1 MAMNF
6 QELRK
11 NRNESFKKLMDKV
24 QQDTHGSYVP
34 DPRYWRPTV
43 DAEGNGTATL
53 RFLPAPEGEDFPFI
67 KFFSYSFK
75 GATGRFYNHLALS
88 TINEKDPVGELNS
101 ALWNSSEDDKS
112 PARTM
117 ARAQSRKTNYV
128 SNVLVVR
135 DPGQPANEGK
145 VFLYRYPKTIFGK
158 LDDKMHPKYEDETPM
173 NPFDP
178 WSGAN
183 FKLRIKKVAN
193 YRNYDDSAFDAP
205 SQIAADDAAIEA
217 IWKMAY
223 PLQPEI
229 SADKFESYDAL
240 KANLREVIGNTADL
254 ILKGSAFDDS
264 DDVHVVSHNSG
275 NAGPRTARLAVS
287 KPSPQ
292 PTKDVEEATS
302 MSISDDDPPFD
313 GGVPITKAAPK
324 QETANETVDD
334 VMAWLNNI

>member
-1 MAMNF
+1 MALNF

-24 QQDTHGSYVP
+24 QQDTHGSHVP
-34 DPRYWRPTV
+34 DPRYWKPTI
-43 DAEGNGTATL
+43 DGEGNGSAIL

-67 KFFSYSFK
+67 KYFNYSFK
-75 GATGRFYNHLALS
+75 GATGRYYNHLALS
-88 TINEKDPVGELNS
+88 TIGQKDPVGELNS
-101 ALWNSSEDDKS
+101 ELWNSSEDDKS
-112 PARTM
+112 QARMM

-128 SNVLVVR
+128 SNVLIVR
-135 DPGQPANEGK
+135 DPGNPANEGK

-183 FKLRIKKVAN
+183 FKLRIKKVAGF
-193 YRNYDDSAFDAP
+193 RNYDDSAFDAP
-205 SQIAADDAAIEA
+205 SQIASDDAAIEA

-223 PLQPEI
+223 PLQAEI
-229 SADKFESYDAL
+229 SADKFESYDTL

-254 ILKGSAFDDS
+254 ILKRSVLGDS
-264 DDVHVVSHNSG
+264 EL
-275 NAGPRTARLAVS
+275 TARLGEKTAE
-287 KPSPQ
+287 
-292 PTKDVEEATS
+292 PTPAATRFKADKVAEAAA

-313 GGVPITKAAPK
+313 VGIHTPSSKVDPK
-324 QETANETVDD
+324 PEKEAVDD
-334 VMAWLNNI
+334 VMAWLNNIQ